1 MKSVGMLWVKLH
13 IGNTK
18 AVASLKQQSWGI
30 HLIDWGVR
38 HGCILTPY
46 LFLIVGEVLNYI
58 INSFLSLRLGLGGDF
73 AMGQDTLI

>member
-30 HLIDWGVR
+30 HSWVH
-38 HGCILTPY
+38 HGCILTRY
-46 LFLIVGEVLNYI
+46 IFLVVGEVLNHL
-58 INSFLSLRLGLGGDF
+58 INSFLSLRVGLGGDF
-73 AMGQDTLI
+73 AMGQDTII